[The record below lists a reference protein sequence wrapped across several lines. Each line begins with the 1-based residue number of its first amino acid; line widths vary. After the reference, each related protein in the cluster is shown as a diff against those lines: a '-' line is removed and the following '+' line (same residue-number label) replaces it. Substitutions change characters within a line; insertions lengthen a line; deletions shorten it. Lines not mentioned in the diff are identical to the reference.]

1 MRVGI
6 IGYGAIG
13 SAILNRVLL
22 KYINGLQI
30 FIYDKDPKKTSEVRN
45 SLPEVNVKKSLN
57 SIVNT
62 CDFIIE
68 TASIACVRELL
79 PILVSRPRDVLFMS
93 VGGLLGKEK
102 ILNKIRLS
110 GKKVIIPSGAIAG
123 IDAIKALSLW
133 GIKKLLLKT
142 FKPREVLIQSPYV
155 IKNKIK
161 IKNLQKPQL
170 IFKGSVKQAIKSFP
184 RSINVSATLLIY
196 SGLKDF
202 EVQIYASSEKDKIT
216 HIIEVVS
223 DISTLTISCENFPS
237 PHNPR
242 TSNLA
247 IASACMEVEN
257 YLREKLQT

>member
-6 IGYGAIG
+6 IGCGAIG
-13 SAILNRVLL
+13 GSVLKQVVL
-22 KYINGLQI
+22 KYIDRLQI
-30 FIYDKDPKKTSEVRN
+30 FIYDKDSKKTAEIRD
-45 SLPEVNVKKSLN
+45 SLPEVNIKKSLN
-57 SIVNT
+57 SIVKF
-62 CDFIIE
+62 CDFVIE

-79 PILVSRPRDVLFMS
+79 PILMSSPRDVLFMS

-110 GKKVIIPSGAIAG
+110 GKKVIIPSGAIGG
-123 IDAIKALSLW
+123 IDAIKTLSRW

-142 FKPREVLIQSPYV
+142 FKPGEVLMQSPY
-155 IKNKIK
+155 ITKNKIK

-170 IFKGSVKQAIKSFP
+170 IFKGSVKQAIKAFP

-202 EVQIYASSEKDKIT
+202 EVQIYASPEKDKIT

-223 DISTLTISCENFPS
+223 NISTLTITCQNFPS

-247 IASACMEVEN
+247 IASACMEVED
-257 YLREKLQT
+257 YLREKLQI